1 MILVL
6 AVIVAALV
14 VTIAVLVTS
23 DEDGPDTEPTET
35 ATGGP
40 SLDLPSEFPTGL
52 LPSDFPT
59 ELPSGFPTALP
70 SDFPSGLP
78 TAPSAMRSVAAR
90 YVSTSAVSKRRCSGR
105 SGLPIAPV
113 M

>member
-1 MILVL
+1 LL
-6 AVIVAALV
+6 AVIAAALV
-14 VTIAVLVTS
+14 VAIAVLVTS

-78 TAPSAMRSVAAR
+78 TALP
-90 YVSTSAVSKRRCSGR
+90 
-105 SGLPIAPV
+105 SGLESLLPGLDGVDAP
-113 M
+113 

>member
-40 SLDLPSEFPTGL
+40 SLDLPRSSRPGCCPRTSPRNCLPASRPRCPATSRADCPPRCPADLSRCCRGWRAWTPADASRRPTRPAGT
-52 LPSDFPT
+52 P
-59 ELPSGFPTALP
+59 AL
-70 SDFPSGLP
+70 
-78 TAPSAMRSVAAR
+78 
-90 YVSTSAVSKRRCSGR
+90 
-105 SGLPIAPV
+105 
-113 M
+113 